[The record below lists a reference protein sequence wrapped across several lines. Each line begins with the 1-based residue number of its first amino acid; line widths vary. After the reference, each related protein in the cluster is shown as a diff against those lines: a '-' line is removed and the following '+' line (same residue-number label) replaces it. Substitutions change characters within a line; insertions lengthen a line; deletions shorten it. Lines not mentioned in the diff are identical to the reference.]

1 MNSSSLQQFE
11 LDLQGQAQRHE
22 ALIIDVRFNGGGNTD
37 QQKIHLLERKPY
49 GWWGLRGEP
58 LRPVPLWHGRGYDGP
73 MCCLINEGSR
83 SDAEVFPNAFR
94 ERGLGK
100 LIGMPTPGWI
110 IFTRNYTLVNG
121 HGFRV
126 PRWGWYRLDGVDLE
140 LTGVEPDIRVD
151 WPYEAYRDGEDPQ
164 LRAAVDHLLEELE
177 ETGRAQRPEIPGYR
191 YDIVP

>member
-1 MNSSSLQQFE
+1 
-11 LDLQGQAQRHE
+11 
-22 ALIIDVRFNGGGNTD
+22 
-37 QQKIHLLERKPY
+37 
-49 GWWGLRGEP
+49 
-58 LRPVPLWHGRGYDGP
+58 